1 MRLVQL
7 DFIQFLAGLARQ
19 TLSKCMSGSW
29 TKEKG
34 WTKNQRQVRLKQTF
48 HGMFYA
54 YLAFG
59 VYINHRS
66 IRPTLF
72 QWCLALCPHPVD
84 RSHSGSRKTNRN
96 QRASCDGFE
105 RRTSVSDLHRVL
117 NRAVWSCRQASP

>member
-1 MRLVQL
+1 MR
-7 DFIQFLAGLARQ
+7 
-19 TLSKCMSGSW
+19 GSW

-59 VYINHRS
+59 VYIDHRS

-96 QRASCDGFE
+96 QRVSCVGFE
-105 RRTSVSDLHRVL
+105 RGTSVSDPLSHDAGWLR
-117 NRAVWSCRQASP
+117 